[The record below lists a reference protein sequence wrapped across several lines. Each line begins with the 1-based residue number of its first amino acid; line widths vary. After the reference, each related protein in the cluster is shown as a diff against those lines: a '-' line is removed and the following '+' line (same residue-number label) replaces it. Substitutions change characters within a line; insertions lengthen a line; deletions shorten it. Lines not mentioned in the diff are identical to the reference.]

1 MLKNAPGGDSLILK
15 RYGHK
20 TPPLPEVSKISGTFC
35 LKINGCKL
43 S

>member
-20 TPPLPEVSKISGTFC
+20 NTSLTGSIKDIWNIL
-35 LKINGCKL
+35 LKN
-43 S
+43 